1 MAERFKVWDLAIRL
15 FHWSLVLAF
24 VAAYLTGED
33 EGANHVYL
41 GYFIGGL
48 IVFRLVWGFVGG
60 RYARFRAF
68 LYSPAETLGYVRA
81 TLAGKT
87 RHYLSHNPLGAL
99 MVLALLLALTGTVVS
114 GLALNGDL
122 PGVSSAASEQ
132 AEQALATGD
141 HEESDDDDDE
151 RGTTAYRAVGTES
164 AAHAAHEQWEE
175 IHELFTHLCLILIG
189 LHIVGVVLAS
199 RLHKE
204 KLVPAMIT
212 GWKETTTNQRD

>member
-1 MAERFKVWDLAIRL
+1 MAERIKVWDLAIRL

-33 EGANHVYL
+33 ESANHVYL

-48 IVFRLVWGFVGG
+48 IMFRLVWGFVGG
-60 RYARFRAF
+60 RFARFRAF

-99 MVLALLLALTGTVVS
+99 MVFALLLALTGTVVS

-132 AEQALATGD
+132 AEQALATGER
-141 HEESDDDDDE
+141 EEADEDDE
-151 RGTTAYRAVGTES
+151 ADDTQLTGTES

-175 IHELFTHLCLILIG
+175 IHELFAHLCLILIG
-189 LHIVGVVLAS
+189 LHIVGVVAAS

-212 GWKETTTNQRD
+212 GWKEQTESQD

>member
-1 MAERFKVWDLAIRL
+1 MAERIKVWDLAVRL
-15 FHWSLVLAF
+15 FHWSLVVAF

-33 EGANHVYL
+33 ESPNHVYL

-48 IVFRLVWGFVGG
+48 IGFRLIWGFVGG

-81 TLAGKT
+81 TLAGKS

-99 MVLALLLALTGTVVS
+99 MVFALLLSLTGTVLT

-122 PGVSSAASEQ
+122 PGVSAAASEQ
-132 AEQALATGD
+132 SERGYANSNSEDG
-141 HEESDDDDDE
+141 DDDDE
-151 RGTTAYRAVGTES
+151 HEAGDAQTSSTES

-175 IHELFTHLCLILIG
+175 IHEFFAQLCLVLIG
-189 LHIVGVVLAS
+189 LHIVGVIAAS
-199 RLHKE
+199 LLHKE

-212 GWKETTTNQRD
+212 GWKDQPQSPD